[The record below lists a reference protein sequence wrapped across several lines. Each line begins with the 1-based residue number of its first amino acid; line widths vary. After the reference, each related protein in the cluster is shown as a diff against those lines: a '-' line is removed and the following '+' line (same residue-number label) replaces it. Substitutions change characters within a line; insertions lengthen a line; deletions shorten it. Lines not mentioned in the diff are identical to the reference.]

1 MQNKLPEWL
10 EQSINDRYNID
21 GLLKSAQLKKWVTC
35 LIAGAENWQEDQYI
49 QSKEHSDW
57 WEDNED
63 NERTYKAID
72 ATLNYAKHNPHK

>member
-1 MQNKLPEWL
+1 MPNLPEWL
-10 EQSINDRYNID
+10 HHSVNDRYNID
-21 GLLKSAQLKKWVTC
+21 GLLKSAQLKQWVTC

-63 NERTYKAID
+63 NERTYKAVG
-72 ATLNYAKHNPHK
+72 ATLSYAKNNPHK